1 MEAKNISTNEMNVV
15 WNALKSTKQPMPMP
29 IKSLNQEQRRMVNV
43 IIENMNTTY
52 FNDAKSIDSEKVSAE
67 VKNILNRLQA
77 SPKKSKFSFLTRIFK
92 RIGNFLNL
100 RISSK
105 SLESKFNNKLVELE
119 KSKSINADL
128 KGATPEKTAPSEIDP
143 KEASK
148 IQEQTKKKDP
158 IEEKLS
164 NYETTRKAIRIKTNG
179 PTETLYRLHE
189 NFRDSIT
196 PLRRNIWEHYD
207 ALKTL
212 NNPTVIHGDSKDV
225 PRRREKTTNNLHELN
240 KEYESKLEELK
251 KEEERVKNV
260 FLVAEKEYGILLA
273 DMKKAFKN
281 PENDIRVANQIEKTE
296 DLINSMQSYL
306 TTFNKNIQTNEKTTN
321 DFNEQ
326 LKEQFG
332 I

>member
-1 MEAKNISTNEMNVV
+1 MKPKNISTNDMNVV
-15 WNALKSTKQPMPMP
+15 WNALKSPSAEHS

-52 FNDAKSIDSEKVSAE
+52 FKDAKDIDSKKVSIE
-67 VKNILNRLQA
+67 VENILNRLQA

-119 KSKSINADL
+119 NSKRINAEL
-128 KGATPEKTAPSEIDP
+128 KGGTTNNTSHSEIHQ
-143 KEASK
+143 KEASE
-148 IQEQTKKKDP
+148 IQKQPKKKDP

-164 NYETTRKAIRIKTNG
+164 NYQTTRNAIRIKMNENIT
-179 PTETLYRLHE
+179 TAYKLHA
-189 NFRDSIT
+189 NFLESIS
-196 PLRRNIWEHYD
+196 PLRKNIWEHYD
-207 ALKTL
+207 TLKML
-212 NNPTVIHGDSKDV
+212 NSSAVIHGDSKNISG
-225 PRRREKTTNNLHELN
+225 RRQETTNKLHELN
-240 KEYESKLEELK
+240 KEYQSKLEELK
-251 KEEERVKNV
+251 KEEDHVKNV
-260 FLVAEKEYGILLA
+260 FLAEEKECRILLA

-281 PENDIRVANQIEKTE
+281 PENDNRVASQIEKTE
-296 DLINSMQSYL
+296 GLINSMQSYL
-306 TTFNKNIQTNEKTTN
+306 TTFNKNIQTNEKTTD

-326 LKEQFG
+326 LKKQFG